1 MSKTKQRDSIIG
13 GKKRTPS
20 KQNLFSKQNLK
31 IGDATSDNNIRS
43 ASGSIRE
50 EISMDYEGRSLD
62 RDNSMND
69 KEQSI
74 TDMPIDLSQRLLN
87 NNSELSQS
95 VLPRAIKSGLSV
107 NKAPSEENDK
117 SFVLENSKNNMHE
130 ISVNKIT
137 ERSNTGEN

>member
-1 MSKTKQRDSIIG
+1 
-13 GKKRTPS
+13 
-20 KQNLFSKQNLK
+20 
-31 IGDATSDNNIRS
+31 
-43 ASGSIRE
+43 
-50 EISMDYEGRSLD
+50 MDLEGRSLD
-62 RDNSMND
+62 RDNSIVD

-95 VLPRAIKSGLSV
+95 VLPRAIKSGLSI
-107 NKAPSEENDK
+107 NKTTSEENDK
-117 SFVLENSKNNMHE
+117 SFVLENSKNNLHE